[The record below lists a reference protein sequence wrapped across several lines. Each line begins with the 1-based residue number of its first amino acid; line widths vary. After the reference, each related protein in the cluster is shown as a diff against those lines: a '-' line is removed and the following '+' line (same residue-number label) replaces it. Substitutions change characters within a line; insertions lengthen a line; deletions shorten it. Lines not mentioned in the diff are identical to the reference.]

1 MNRTICYPFQGF
13 HGAGLPPSNLT
24 KVTWR
29 GSLATLPSVVF
40 FQSSLPTLIA
50 FQGAFILRWET
61 HSGSM
66 WVFGRHAG
74 KILHEFSATEVD
86 MYVVLKQ
93 MKTLIKLLY
102 MPTISHLFISSFPQL
117 KTPCFLSPGENHR
130 GGKVHR
136 PRPGFPVTLPKLPS
150 WLQALAL
157 CQNCCHGHQFYPI
170 NCVVDVLMIP
180 PWTCDSS
187 RSRLLDNVNV
197 QPARL
202 FLGCL
207 REQMPKNH
215 SCSFQV
221 AAPDTHWSQEKPA
234 GG

>member
-117 KTPCFLSPGENHR
+117 KTPCFLFP
-130 GGKVHR
+130 GGKPSGGGSSPASAR
-136 PRPGFPVTLPKLPS
+136 FPGNLAKASFLASSLGVVSKLLSWAPILSYKLRSWRFDDTTLDL
-150 WLQALAL
+150 W
-157 CQNCCHGHQFYPI
+157 F
-170 NCVVDVLMIP
+170 
-180 PWTCDSS
+180 
-187 RSRLLDNVNV
+187 
-197 QPARL
+197 
-202 FLGCL
+202 F
-207 REQMPKNH
+207 
-215 SCSFQV
+215 
-221 AAPDTHWSQEKPA
+221 
-234 GG
+234 